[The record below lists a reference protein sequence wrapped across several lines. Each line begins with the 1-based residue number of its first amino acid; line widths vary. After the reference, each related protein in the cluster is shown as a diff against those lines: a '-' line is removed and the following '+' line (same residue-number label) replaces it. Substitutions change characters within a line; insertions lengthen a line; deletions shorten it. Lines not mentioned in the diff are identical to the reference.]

1 MADLTINTTIV
12 SLTNGVSSVEQV
24 TYGESVSQGM
34 VLYED
39 TSDSN
44 KYKKAVNNTATLAAA
59 KAIALTP
66 GASGE
71 KGYVVKSG
79 EIDLGAT
86 LAVGMRYFVS
96 NTAGAICPSADIGTG
111 EYVTLIGIATAA
123 GVLKVNFQASGIASA

>member
-1 MADLTINTTIV
+1 MADLSLTAANV

-24 TYGESVSQGM
+24 TYGDTVTQGL

-39 TSDSN
+39 AADSN

-59 KAIALTP
+59 KGIALTP
-66 GASGE
+66 GVSGE

-86 LAVGMRYFVS
+86 LAVGMRYYVS

-111 EYVTLIGIATAA
+111 EFVTLLGIATTAA
-123 GVLKVNFQASGIASA
+123 CLKVNINASGIASA

>member
-1 MADLTINTTIV
+1 MADLSITAANV

-24 TYGESVSQGM
+24 TYGDTITQGL

-44 KYKKAVNNTATLAAA
+44 KYKKSVNNTATLAAA

-79 EIDLGAT
+79 EIDMGAT

-96 NTAGAICPSADIGTG
+96 NTAGAIAPSADIGTG

-123 GVLKVNFQASGIASA
+123 GVLKVNFVASGVASA